1 VNQPRALRSVS
12 MTDVAVHAGVSQ
24 KTVSRVVNDEPHVKP
39 ELREKVLAAIAELG
53 FRPNAAARA
62 LASKRTRRIG
72 MVSIGTT
79 LHGPASIITGVE
91 EASRANGYFLSVV
104 RTEGHDL
111 AAVQNAVDV
120 LISQGVEAIVL
131 SEPVQGAGVGVH
143 VPAGIRIQTF
153 GDPLTDVA
161 DELTFGIDE
170 FGGAR
175 DATEH
180 LLALGHETV
189 WHISGPI
196 DWASTRRRIEGWRAA
211 LLDADVAQPPVVT
224 GAWTP
229 QSGYDAM
236 RSILHRDDVTA
247 LFIANDE
254 MAIGALAAIRD
265 AGLRVP
271 EDVSVIGFDD
281 ISTAAFL
288 TVPLTTVRQDL
299 AEATRLGMHR
309 LFRALE
315 GHPPIELQRTAQV
328 QLVTRA
334 STAAPNPERRA
345 VKPA

>member
-1 VNQPRALRSVS
+1 
-12 MTDVAVHAGVSQ
+12 
-24 KTVSRVVNDEPHVKP
+24 
-39 ELREKVLAAIAELG
+39 
-53 FRPNAAARA
+53 
-62 LASKRTRRIG
+62 
-72 MVSIGTT
+72 
-79 LHGPASIITGVE
+79 
-91 EASRANGYFLSVV
+91 
-104 RTEGHDL
+104 
-111 AAVQNAVDV
+111 
-120 LISQGVEAIVL
+120 
-131 SEPVQGAGVGVH
+131 
-143 VPAGIRIQTF
+143 
-153 GDPLTDVA
+153 VA

>member
-143 VPAGIRIQTF
+143 VPADLRRSAHGC
-153 GDPLTDVA
+153 
-161 DELTFGIDE
+161 
-170 FGGAR
+170 GG
-175 DATEH
+175 
-180 LLALGHETV
+180 
-189 WHISGPI
+189 
-196 DWASTRRRIEGWRAA
+196 
-211 LLDADVAQPPVVT
+211 
-224 GAWTP
+224 
-229 QSGYDAM
+229 
-236 RSILHRDDVTA
+236 
-247 LFIANDE
+247 
-254 MAIGALAAIRD
+254 
-265 AGLRVP
+265 
-271 EDVSVIGFDD
+271 
-281 ISTAAFL
+281 
-288 TVPLTTVRQDL
+288 
-299 AEATRLGMHR
+299 
-309 LFRALE
+309 
-315 GHPPIELQRTAQV
+315 
-328 QLVTRA
+328 
-334 STAAPNPERRA
+334 
-345 VKPA
+345 